1 MISWSDH
8 WKKKGTEE
16 IVTLLSRSYG
26 GGEDRVKIIGADGIS
41 AEFEES
47 KFEKIFE
54 PVTLDFHSVK
64 DQMAE
69 LCYLSDKFGWI
80 GKVVMKRLDPT
91 YFEVGKLVYISNT
104 VLLKRDNITYYGG
117 PEHPYVIKW
126 IRPRENPYNNSDTL
140 LEIGIGLLR
149 RDKDTDE
156 VDYTF
161 PIYLTRPDPEDAYWF
176 LTRYDKPY

>member
-16 IVTLLSRSYG
+16 IITLLSRSYDS
-26 GGEDRVKIIGADGIS
+26 ENRVTIMGADGIS
-41 AEFEES
+41 AEFKES
-47 KFEKIFE
+47 EFEKKFEPI
-54 PVTLDFHSVK
+54 TLDFHAVK

-69 LCYLSDKFGWI
+69 LCYLSDQFGRI

-104 VLLKRDNITYYGG
+104 VFLKRDNITFYGG

-126 IRPRENPYNNSDTL
+126 IRPRENSFNNDTF

-149 RDKDTDE
+149 RNETDE

-161 PIYLTRPDPEDAYWF
+161 PIYTTRPDPEDAYWF